1 MPLTIYKS
9 SAGSG
14 KTFTLVKE
22 YLKLILR
29 RPKDF
34 KHILA
39 ITFTNKATEEMK
51 SRVLKSLLEIA
62 KGKNTPMAEV
72 LQAEF
77 KGEFSAK
84 IMQLKA
90 EEAYELIIHNYS
102 RFEIST
108 IDSFFSRVVRS
119 FSRELDIPMSY
130 ELEMNTSLA
139 LDEAVAQLFRSLS
152 KKKELRLWL
161 EQYTFD
167 QIENDKSWNVEGNI
181 QDLGRNLFKE
191 QFQEG
196 FTNVD
201 ISLERLAEL
210 VAEMKKVIKQY
221 KETMKAAARQAI
233 KSMED
238 VGLSSED
245 FSGKS
250 RGPANTFYKIVD
262 KEDLELTKT
271 FLATANGEKAWYTK
285 TSAKADL
292 IDQVLADGFG
302 EAVETIINC
311 VQNHE
316 KNYRTTQA
324 LFKNIYAFGLLE
336 ALNANLKDYRDEQ
349 NIMLISDNNALIRE
363 IVRQDDAP
371 FIFEKI
377 GSFFKHVLI
386 DEFQDTSNFQWNN
399 LLPLV
404 LNSLATGNEVLIV
417 GDVKQSIYRFRGGNM
432 RLLLDQ
438 VGKDLVN
445 FKEVIH
451 YKNLEENYRSLQGIV
466 EFNNAFFDQLP
477 KSLDRIEHVNDMA
490 FVERAYEGHKQIPK
504 QAVGGY
510 VQVQLYQPDE
520 EIEATWKERALE
532 NLTMNIQENLRL
544 GHDYNDILILVSKNG
559 DMPGIAGH
567 LLAQDIPFVSER
579 SLMLGNN
586 DLIRFLIEVLY
597 FLQSEEDDI
606 GLVNLT
612 HLYRKMMGEEQ
623 LDHLTKRIY
632 SVEDLAKLGLPQGF
646 LTRRRALAQ
655 LPLFDL
661 VEQLLLLFD
670 FRKVSDVF
678 IQKFQDLLLEQTQ
691 KGVHSVHAFL
701 EWWEEQGKDSTIA
714 GNENTNAV
722 KIMSVHKSKGLEAP
736 IVMIPFAD
744 YSFLPNAQLH
754 SFWTKE
760 VPEYLSDLSFVPLNY
775 SKNGLIN
782 TDFEE
787 AFLEETLE
795 SVMDSLNKTYVAFT
809 RAREKLYISGPHQ
822 IPSKTGSFH
831 RINHFLEV
839 ILDSCELDVVKTEEN
854 SMLKYEYQSNK
865 QKTAAPAPGEPV
877 TEVDTY
883 PMASYIDH
891 LSIRSDS
898 DRFFML
904 QGTEGAENISMGH
917 QVHEVLSLMANTFD
931 ADAVI
936 KQLLAEGTV
945 FARDVMSIK
954 ERVNRLMQHPQM
966 QAWFTTDYE
975 VLTERELRYD
985 GHILRP
991 DRVMVKGDEAI
1002 ILDYKKEKK
1011 EKVHFAQVQQYMEA
1025 VKSIGYINIKGYL
1038 VYVDPVEIEEVQL

>member
-1 MPLTIYKS
+1 MPLTIYRS

-29 RPKDF
+29 RPRDF
-34 KHILA
+34 QHILA

-62 KGKNTPMAEV
+62 KGEATAMAAVLTDEFDGELTPKV
-72 LQAEF
+72 
-77 KGEFSAK
+77 
-84 IMQLKA
+84 IQLRA

-130 ELEMNTSLA
+130 ELEMNTALA
-139 LDEAVAQLFRSLS
+139 LDEAVAQLFRSLGQQ
-152 KKKELRLWL
+152 KELRLWL
-161 EQYTFD
+161 EQYTFE

-181 QDLGRNLFKE
+181 QELGRNLFKE

-196 FTNVD
+196 FIHVD
-201 ISLERLAEL
+201 VTLARLTEL
-210 VAEMKKVIKQY
+210 VAEMKKVIDQY
-221 KETMKAAARQAI
+221 KRTMKAAARQAI
-233 KSMED
+233 KSIEEA
-238 VGLSSED
+238 GLGIDD
-245 FSGKS
+245 FTGKS
-250 RGPANTFYKIVD
+250 RGPVNTFFKVAE
-262 KEDLELTKT
+262 KEDFELNKT
-271 FLATANGEKAWYTK
+271 FLATANGEKSWYAK
-285 TSAKADL
+285 KSDKADQIEQL
-292 IDQVLADGFG
+292 LAGSFG
-302 EAVETIINC
+302 EAIDTLLKC
-311 VQNHE
+311 VNNHE
-316 KNYRTTQA
+316 RNYRTTLA
-324 LFKNIYAFGLLE
+324 LFRNIYAFGLLE
-336 ALNANLKDYRDEQ
+336 ALNSNLKDYRDEQ

-432 RLLLDQ
+432 RLLLEQ
-438 VGKDLVN
+438 VGKDLAN
-445 FKEVIH
+445 FREVIH
-451 YKNLEENYRSLQGIV
+451 YKNLEENYRSLEGIV
-466 EFNNAFFDQLP
+466 QFNNAFFDKLP

-490 FVERAYEGHKQIPK
+490 FVERAYEGHRQIPK
-504 QAVGGY
+504 QAAGGY
-510 VQVQLYQPDE
+510 VQVLLYQADE
-520 EIEATWKERALE
+520 SIDLSWKERALE
-532 NLTMNIQENLRL
+532 SLVTNIRENLKL
-544 GHDYNDILILVSKNG
+544 GYDHSDILILVNRNG
-559 DMPGIAGH
+559 DMPDIAAH
-567 LLAQDIPFVSER
+567 LLANDLPFVSER

-586 DLIRFLIEVLY
+586 DLIRFLIETLY

-612 HLYRKMMGEEQ
+612 HLYRKMKGEQ
-623 LDHLTKRIY
+623 HLDHLIKRTY
-632 SVEDLAKLGLPQGF
+632 TAHDLAGLGLPERF
-646 LTRRRALAQ
+646 LDNRRSLAQ

-670 FRKVSDVF
+670 FRAESDVF

-691 KGVHSVHAFL
+691 KGIHSIHGFL
-701 EWWEEQGKDSTIA
+701 EWWQEQGKDSTIA

-736 IVMIPFAD
+736 IVMMPFAD
-744 YSFLPNAQLH
+744 YSFLPNAKLH
-754 SFWTKE
+754 SFWTRE

-775 SKNGLIN
+775 SKAGLIN

-809 RAREKLYISGPHQ
+809 RAREKLYVSGPHQ
-822 IPSKTGSFH
+822 TPKAHGSFH

-839 ILDSCELDVVKTEEN
+839 ILDDCELDIVKQEEDHL
-854 SMLKYEYQSNK
+854 LKYEYQSNLP
-865 QKTAAPAPGEPV
+865 KTAEPEPGEEV
-877 TEVDTY
+877 TEMDTY
-883 PMASYIDH
+883 PRASYIDH
-891 LSIRSDS
+891 LSIRPDS

-904 QGTEGAENISMGH
+904 QDTEGAENISMGH
-917 QVHEVLSLMANTFD
+917 QVHEVLSLMANAFD
-931 ADAVI
+931 AEAVI

-945 FARDVMSIK
+945 FAKDVDKIK

-966 QAWFTTDYE
+966 QQWFAADYE
-975 VLTERELRYD
+975 VLTERELSY
-985 GHILRP
+985 GGKLLRP

-1011 EKVHFAQVQQYMEA
+1011 EAAHEAQVKRYVEA
-1025 VKSIGYINIKGYL
+1025 VNALGYAKTTGYI
-1038 VYVDPVEIEEVQL
+1038 VYVDPVEIMEVLI

>member
-1 MPLTIYKS
+1 
-9 SAGSG
+9 
-14 KTFTLVKE
+14 
-22 YLKLILR
+22 
-29 RPKDF
+29 
-34 KHILA
+34 
-39 ITFTNKATEEMK
+39 MK

-62 KGKNTPMAEV
+62 KGEATPMAQV
-72 LQAEF
+72 LIAEF
-77 KGEFSAK
+77 EGELSASL
-84 IMQLKA
+84 IQLRA

-130 ELEMNTSLA
+130 ELEMNTALA

-152 KKKELRLWL
+152 QQKELRLWL

-181 QDLGRNLFKE
+181 QELGRNLFKE

-196 FTNVD
+196 FIHVD
-201 ISLERLAEL
+201 VTLPRLTEL
-210 VAEMKKVIKQY
+210 VAEMKKVIDQY
-221 KETMKAAARQAI
+221 KRTMKAAARQAI
-233 KSMED
+233 GAIED
-238 VGLSSED
+238 AGLSIDD

-250 RGPANTFYKIVD
+250 RGPVNTFFKIVE
-262 KEDLELTKT
+262 KEDFELNKT
-271 FLATANGEKAWYTK
+271 FLATANGEKSWYAK
-285 TSAKADL
+285 KSDKADE
-292 IDQVLADGFG
+292 IEQVLTGGFG
-302 EAVETIINC
+302 EAIESLLSC
-311 VQNHE
+311 VKNHE
-316 KNYRTTQA
+316 RNYRTTLA
-324 LFKNIYAFGLLE
+324 LFRNIYAFGLLE
-336 ALNANLKDYRDEQ
+336 ALNSNLKDYRDEQ

-432 RLLLDQ
+432 RLLLEQ

-451 YKNLEENYRSLQGIV
+451 YKNLEDNYRSLQGIV
-466 EFNNAFFDQLP
+466 QFNNTFFDRLP

-490 FVERAYEGHKQIPK
+490 FVARAYEGHTQTPR
-504 QAVGGY
+504 QAAGGY
-510 VQVQLYQPDE
+510 VQVLLYQADE
-520 EIEATWKERALE
+520 SIAETWKERALASLVTNIRE
-532 NLTMNIQENLRL
+532 NIDL
-544 GHDYNDILILVSKNG
+544 GHDYSDVLVLVSKNG
-559 DMPGIAGH
+559 DMPDIATH
-567 LLAQDIPFVSER
+567 LLANDIPFVSER

-586 DLIRFLIEVLY
+586 DLIRFLIEALY

-612 HLYRKMMGEEQ
+612 HLYRKMKGVGQ
-623 LDHLTKRIY
+623 IDHLVKRTFTA
-632 SVEDLAKLGLPQGF
+632 SDLAQLGLPAVF
-646 LTRRRALAQ
+646 LDRRRALAQ

-661 VEQLLLLFD
+661 IEQLLLLFD
-670 FRKVSDVF
+670 FRTESDVF

-691 KGVHSVHAFL
+691 KGIHSIHGFL
-701 EWWEEQGKDSTIA
+701 EWWADQGKDSTIA

-744 YSFLPNAQLH
+744 YSFLPNANLH
-754 SFWTKE
+754 SFWTRE

-775 SKNGLIN
+775 SKTGLIN

-809 RAREKLYISGPHQ
+809 RAREKLYVSGPHQ
-822 IPSKTGSFH
+822 TPKANGSFH

-839 ILDSCELDVVKTEEN
+839 ILDDCNLAIEKNEADHVI
-854 SMLKYEYQSNK
+854 KYEYLANLA
-865 QKTAAPAPGEPV
+865 KTAKAEPTDSV
-877 TEVDTY
+877 TEIDTY

-891 LSIRSDS
+891 LSIRQDS

-904 QGTEGAENISMGH
+904 QNTEGAENISMGH
-917 QVHEVLSLMANTFD
+917 QVHEVLSLMANAFD
-931 ADAVI
+931 AEAVI

-945 FARDVMSIK
+945 LARDVSKIK

-966 QAWFTTDYE
+966 QQWFAADYE
-975 VLTERELRYD
+975 VLTERELSYD
-985 GHILRP
+985 GIILRP
-991 DRVMVKGDEAI
+991 DRVMVKNEEAI

-1011 EKVHFAQVQQYMEA
+1011 EKAHEAQVKRYIEA
-1025 VKSIGYINIKGYL
+1025 VSSLGYAKTNGYV
-1038 VYVDPVEIEEVQL
+1038 VYVDPVEIVQVL